1 MAERS
6 SFLDDLSPDQRHA
19 LENRLLE
26 RQSGKCFICNRPID
40 LVLHAGQTDIDHIDP
55 LASEGRDEENNFA
68 ITHASCNRSK
78 GASDLRVAR
87 RMAEFDEL
95 QEAAR
100 EAGARGANLGHV
112 LRRYGGA
119 KQNLRL
125 KCAGA
130 FAEFT
135 LDGEAIHQAEIY
147 KDKLSGMDYFFAMM
161 PIEYLHHDDRIN
173 PRGIGANIRG
183 LIEGFMKKRPQLHV
197 SLAWWAPTDENS
209 GPVKVFDGQHKAAAQ
224 ILLGVHKL
232 PVR

>member
-135 LDGEAIHQAEIY
+135 LDGEAIHKAEIY
-147 KDKLSGMDYFFAMM
+147 KDKLSGHPLMRTQDPSRSSTGSIKLRLRFF
-161 PIEYLHHDDRIN
+161 
-173 PRGIGANIRG
+173 
-183 LIEGFMKKRPQLHV
+183 
-197 SLAWWAPTDENS
+197 WAYIDCPCACSSNRTRT
-209 GPVKVFDGQHKAAAQ
+209 FC
-224 ILLGVHKL
+224 
-232 PVR
+232 